1 MKRSET
7 EMINYLI
14 DGTPCDFYCGSRS
27 TRHGFAHDATLFVN
41 GVNEG
46 TETAHY
52 LNRTWECFRYQSV
65 IGSIV
70 RAHVREERERI
81 RAEWMRSRG
90 YERMTA
96 KRREEYEADQP
107 TDDALEFWR
116 ALEFAIYRIPSIKY
130 DGGAREREIL
140 HDPGNVRIVELSPGH
155 RVYRIESRDGASF
168 CDYDTAAKRFVG

>member
-1 MKRSET
+1 MTRNDT
-7 EMINYLI
+7 INYTI
-14 DGTPCDFYCGSRS
+14 DGMPCTFVCSSRN
-27 TRHGFAHDATLFVN
+27 TRHGFAHDALLLID
-41 GVNEG
+41 GRAQG
-46 TETAHY
+46 SDTAHY

-70 RAHVREERERI
+70 RARVREERERI

-96 KRREEYEADQP
+96 KRREEYEADRP

-116 ALEFAIYRIPSIKY
+116 TFEFAIYRIPSIKY

-140 HDPGNVRIVELSPGH
+140 HDPGNVRIVESSPGH
-155 RVYRIESRDGASF
+155 RVYRIESRDGANF
-168 CDYDTAAKRFVG
+168 CDYDDAAKRFVG

>member
-7 EMINYLI
+7 EMLNYTI
-14 DGTPCDFYCGSRS
+14 DGMPCTFVCSSRN
-27 TRHGFAHDATLFVN
+27 TRHGFAHDALLLID
-41 GVNEG
+41 GCEQG
-46 TETAHY
+46 SDTAHY

-116 ALEFAIYRIPSIKY
+116 TFEFAIYRIPSIRY
-130 DGGAREREIL
+130 DGGARECAIL
-140 HDPGNVRIVELSPGH
+140 RDPGNVSRAETAPGR
-155 RVYRIESRDGASF
+155 RVYRIESRDGASY
-168 CDYDTAAKRFVG
+168 CDYDAEMKRFVG

>member
-7 EMINYLI
+7 EMLNYLI
-14 DGTPCDFYCGSRS
+14 DGTPCNFYCSSRS

-81 RAEWMRSRG
+81 RRAWMDARG

-96 KRREEYEADQP
+96 KRRAEYEAEAP
-107 TDDALEFWR
+107 SSDALEFWR
-116 ALEFAIYRIPSIKY
+116 TLEFAVYRLPDIRW
-130 DGGAREREIL
+130 DAGAREREIL
-140 HDPGNVRIVELSPGH
+140 LNRGEIRAVELSPGH
-155 RVYRIESRDGASF
+155 RIYRITNKDCTRF
-168 CDYDTAAKRFVG
+168 CDYDAAAKRFVG